1 MMPTEQINLIDGVR
15 LTTAS
20 GWCLIQAS
28 NTEPAL
34 VVRAEGENQGALD
47 QMVEFLHNQLKEAG
61 ISWDGP

>member
-1 MMPTEQINLIDGVR
+1 MPTEQINLIDGVR

-20 GWCLIQAS
+20 GWCLIRAS